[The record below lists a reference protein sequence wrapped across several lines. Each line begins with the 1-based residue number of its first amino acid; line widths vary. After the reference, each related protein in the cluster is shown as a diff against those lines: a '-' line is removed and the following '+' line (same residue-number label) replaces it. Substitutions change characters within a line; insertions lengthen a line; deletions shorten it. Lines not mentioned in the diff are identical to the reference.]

1 MKSRL
6 TAKRDR
12 MLGITQK
19 IAENEIIHTASEL
32 AQKKRQQHKYH
43 RLPDAGGSGSIHSAG
58 ILSQAPGR
66 NNRYFHVPVFSAFAK
81 ITSKRNFPGKCRVF
95 TYAMISKCTFSA
107 TVFSLFSLCW
117 GAPSAP
123 VLEAPHII
131 PLPAA
136 MRVQT
141 GESGFSLKNGVR
153 LPEKN
158 PLSRQAE
165 RIFRDNGINTAL
177 VKNNADI
184 IFTEDA
190 SLGREG
196 YRLAVTPDSISIA
209 SGSVNGALYALQS
222 LVQSIA
228 ADKNGAPALPR
239 MDVKDQ
245 PRFSWRGLMVDS
257 CRHMMPVR
265 DIKKVLDLMERYKFN
280 TLHWHLTDD
289 QGWRLPIAKYPRL
302 TTVGGAR
309 AQSPV
314 IGNRN
319 KADGTPYSG
328 HYTADEIR
336 EVVRYA
342 KNRGI
347 TVIPEVEMPGH
358 NMALAAS
365 YPEFCCNTKR
375 AQVWTHGGVSSK
387 LICPQKPA
395 TKKFLKDTFNTVQQ
409 IFPFPYI
416 HIGGDECPM
425 GDWKKC
431 PDCQAARA
439 KKGQGDNVE
448 VQMSDFTKSLTAIL
462 SKHRKKPILWYD
474 INKSYY
480 HKGETVMS
488 WLPGEFPRCI
498 DKTKEQGIDLIVT
511 PQFKYYLARTQMKF
525 PADDVRA
532 RPGGAPILLKDCYN
546 FDPRNGRD
554 KNDVKHIKGINLCMW
569 AEWIPSGELLMYMTY
584 PRAMAVSETAWGSH
598 KNRPSL
604 EEFEKK
610 METHKKHFQKRFGYT
625 LERTVENKPYRE
637 KFITQE
643 EIERINENYKKG
655 QQNADK

>member
-1 MKSRL
+1 MYTK
-6 TAKRDR
+6 K
-12 MLGITQK
+12 
-19 IAENEIIHTASEL
+19 EL
-32 AQKKRQQHKYH
+32 Q
-43 RLPDAGGSGSIHSAG
+43 D
-58 ILSQAPGR
+58 
-66 NNRYFHVPVFSAFAK
+66 
-81 ITSKRNFPGKCRVF
+81 
-95 TYAMISKCTFSA
+95 
-107 TVFSLFSLCW
+107 
-117 GAPSAP
+117 
-123 VLEAPHII
+123 
-131 PLPAA
+131 
-136 MRVQT
+136 
-141 GESGFSLKNGVR
+141 
-153 LPEKN
+153 
-158 PLSRQAE
+158 
-165 RIFRDNGINTAL
+165 L
-177 VKNNADI
+177 VA
-184 IFTEDA
+184 
-190 SLGREG
+190 
-196 YRLAVTPDSISIA
+196 Y
-209 SGSVNGALYALQS
+209 
-222 LVQSIA
+222 
-228 ADKNGAPALPR
+228 
-239 MDVKDQ
+239 
-245 PRFSWRGLMVDS
+245 
-257 CRHMMPVR
+257 C
-265 DIKKVLDLMERYKFN
+265 
-280 TLHWHLTDD
+280 
-289 QGWRLPIAKYPRL
+289 
-302 TTVGGAR
+302 
-309 AQSPV
+309 
-314 IGNRN
+314 
-319 KADGTPYSG
+319 KA
-328 HYTADEIR
+328 
-336 EVVRYA
+336 
-342 KNRGI
+342 RGI
-347 TVIPEVEMPGH
+347 QVLPEVEMPGH

-448 VQMSDFTKSLTAIL
+448 AQMSDFTKSLTAML
-462 SKHRKKPILWYD
+462 AKHRKKPILWYD

-625 LERTVENKPYRE
+625 LERTVETNPTGKNSSPRR
-637 KFITQE
+637 KSNVLT
-643 EIERINENYKKG
+643 RIIKRASKTRTNSVSLSL
-655 QQNADK
+655 AIL